1 MRQRISM
8 GVMAIG
14 MSVLSAHGASAKN
27 AALYKIGKLPDFIGI
42 VIKDG
47 KMFAPVAMI
56 DRDSENFDTMNRM
69 VKLDLGGK
77 PNCLTSEWV
86 DDDTTT
92 YVKTCAAAEK
102 TGDSGYILKIT
113 VKYDWSRWLARG
125 KEELQFL
132 KEADKV
138 KERRY
143 EIDFEISGKSCSAVM
158 LKRTYIP
165 IDGKRQVPSTVGDLG
180 CVVSSK

>member
-1 MRQRISM
+1 M
-8 GVMAIG
+8 VMVALG
-14 MSVLSAHGASAKN
+14 LSVFLAGNASAKS
-27 AALYKIGKLPDFIGI
+27 AVLYKIGKLPDFIGV

-47 KMFAPVAMI
+47 KLFAPVAMI
-56 DRDSENFDTMNRM
+56 DRDSERFDKMNRM

-86 DDDTTT
+86 DDDTRT
-92 YVKTCAAAEK
+92 YVKSCAAADK
-102 TGDSGYILKIT
+102 TGEGSYILKIT
-113 VKYDWSRWLARG
+113 VKYDWSAWLARG

-132 KEADKV
+132 KEANHV

-143 EIDFEISGKSCSAVM
+143 EIDFEVSGNSCSAVM
-158 LKRTYIP
+158 VKRTYIP

-180 CVVSSK
+180 CIVSSK

>member
-1 MRQRISM
+1 M
-8 GVMAIG
+8 GVMAIS

-27 AALYKIGKLPDFIGI
+27 AVLYKIGKLPGFIGI

-56 DRDSENFDTMNRM
+56 DRDSKNFDTMNRM

-92 YVKTCAAAEK
+92 YVKSCASAEK
-102 TGDSGYILKIT
+102 TGEGSYILKIT
-113 VKYDWSRWLARG
+113 IKYDWSAWLARG
-125 KEELQFL
+125 KEELQLL
-132 KEADKV
+132 KEADNV

-143 EIDFEISGKSCSAVM
+143 EIDFKLSGKSCSAVM
-158 LKRTYIP
+158 VKRTYIP

>member
-1 MRQRISM
+1 M

-14 MSVLSAHGASAKN
+14 MSVLLAGGASAKN
-27 AALYKIGKLPDFIGI
+27 AVLYKIGKLPDFIGI

-47 KMFAPVAMI
+47 QMFAPIAMI
-56 DRDSENFDTMNRM
+56 DRESERFDTMNRM
-69 VKLDLGGK
+69 VKLSPGGK

-86 DDDTTT
+86 DDDTRT
-92 YVKTCAAAEK
+92 YVKSCAAAEK
-102 TGDSGYILKIT
+102 TGEGNYVLKVT
-113 VKYDWSRWLARG
+113 VKYDWSAWLARG
-125 KEELQFL
+125 KEELQLL

-143 EIDFEISGKSCSAVM
+143 EIDFEVSGNACSAVM
-158 LKRTYIP
+158 VKRTYIP

-180 CVVSSK
+180 CVVSRK